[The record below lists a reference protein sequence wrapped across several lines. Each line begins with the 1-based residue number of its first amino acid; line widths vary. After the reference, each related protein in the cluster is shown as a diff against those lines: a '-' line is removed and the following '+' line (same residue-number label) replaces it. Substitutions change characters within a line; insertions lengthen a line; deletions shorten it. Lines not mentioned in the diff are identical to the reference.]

1 MTSRLD
7 ASYAVVHRTG
17 VPSGWAEKKVSDLV
31 YIVSGGTPD
40 RNESSYWRNG
50 GIPWITPTDLTA
62 NNGKYIFNG
71 AEHISERG
79 LASSNARLVPAGS
92 IVFSTRG
99 TVGNL
104 AIAGLPLTCNQ
115 SCEVLIPKNNDISSE
130 FLYFLLDYGM
140 FAFHRLAG
148 GTTFGAITRR
158 EIGRVYFALPERDE
172 QTAIAHILDS
182 IVSVINI
189 SRGTLQSAQNL
200 KKALLQVIF
209 KRGIDPDGHIR
220 SEDEV
225 IKGNGKVSKLGVLPI
240 DWNAIQLGKLCTYIT
255 DGTHQ
260 ATKKQSNGIPFL
272 FVSCIKNGKIDFSKS
287 SYISDSKYAEISL
300 GKEPRDDAV
309 LYTVVGSYGN
319 AAIIEGDA
327 PFAFERNIAFLLP
340 NKEELN
346 PKFLVHWLN
355 SESGR
360 KQAEIA
366 ATGNAQKLISLTALK
381 KIRIAVPKLKEQQR
395 IVEILE
401 PVDALIEAKEAKLL
415 ILDQLKKSLMHDLLT
430 GTVRVNPALFKETT
444 PL

>member
-7 ASYAVVHRTG
+7 ASYAVVRRTG
-17 VPSGWAEKKVSDLV
+17 IPLGWTEKKVSDLV
-31 YIVSGGTPD
+31 RIVSGGTPD
-40 RNESSYWRNG
+40 RNESAYWRDG

-71 AEHISERG
+71 AEHISESG

-115 SCEVLIPKNNDISSE
+115 SCEVLIPKNNDVSNE
-130 FLYFLLDYGM
+130 YLYYLLNYGM

-158 EIGRVYFALPERDE
+158 EIGRVYFALPERAE
-172 QTAIAHILDS
+172 QTTIAHILDT
-182 IVSVINI
+182 VDSVINI
-189 SRGTLQSAQNL
+189 SRDALQSALIL
-200 KKALLQVIF
+200 KTALLQVIF

-220 SEDEV
+220 SENEL
-225 IKGNGKVSKLGVLPI
+225 IKRKGKLTKLGVLPI
-240 DWNAIQLGKLCTYIT
+240 DWDAIQLGKLCTYIT

-287 SYISDSKYAEISL
+287 SCISESKYVEISS
-300 GKEPRDDAV
+300 GIEPRVGAV

-319 AAIIEGDA
+319 AAIVEGDN

-340 NKEELN
+340 NSEVLD

-355 SESGR
+355 SEGGR

-395 IVEILE
+395 IVEMLE
-401 PVDALIEAKEAKLL
+401 PVDALIDAIEVKLRNQ
-415 ILDQLKKSLMHDLLT
+415 DQLKKSLMHDLLT
-430 GTVRVNPALFKETT
+430 GKVRVNPALFKETS